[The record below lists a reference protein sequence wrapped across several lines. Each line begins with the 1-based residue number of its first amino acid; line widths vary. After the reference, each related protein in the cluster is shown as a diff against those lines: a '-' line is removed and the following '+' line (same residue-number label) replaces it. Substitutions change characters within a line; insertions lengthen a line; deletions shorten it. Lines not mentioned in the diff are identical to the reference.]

1 VPYHTGATVSWL
13 ASWLRAGLV
22 VSALVYDPVWY
33 FRDARG
39 AQGLSHRD
47 VDGVELMV
55 AGYLLRQG
63 STARVLEEYEVA
75 DEVEEASFVEDTL
88 EHDL

>member
-1 VPYHTGATVSWL
+1 
-13 ASWLRAGLV
+13 